1 MIRCAGMAFPTHQR
15 DKFLCRYCGL
25 DGKASFDAWLSFS
38 WDHLLPRG
46 HPERDNPEFIVAA
59 CNFCNTADNRF
70 FDLAEKRGLKFDGM
84 SPEELVAQR
93 LPYVLATRES
103 YKSFWDENVT
113 VSVPT
118 D

>member
-1 MIRCAGMAFPTHQR
+1 MIRCAGMPFQHTSGINSCVGIVASTEKLHLTPGFH
-15 DKFLCRYCGL
+15 FLGITCC
-25 DGKASFDAWLSFS
+25 
-38 WDHLLPRG
+38 
-46 HPERDNPEFIVAA
+46 PERDNPEFIVAA

-113 VSVPT
+113 ASVPT